1 MSPPSSKP
9 DLVPDPPER
18 ISETP
23 QTPSGH
29 SAEQAALST
38 HILSVSA
45 TMVGV
50 CLTVIGLIRV
60 VERLRDLRTVEDELL
75 AIDSLTFLFAAV
87 AAYLALRSRTPEGY
101 RRLERTA
108 DACFLLGLT
117 FMAVVCCLIAYE
129 VV

>member
-1 MSPPSSKP
+1 MTPPLSDR
-9 DLVPDPPER
+9 DLVPDPTHEA
-18 ISETP
+18 
-23 QTPSGH
+23 PSGH
-29 SAEQAALST
+29 SAEQVALST

-45 TMVGV
+45 TLVGV

-60 VERLRDLRTVEDELL
+60 VERLRDLRTIEDELL
-75 AIDSLTFLFAAV
+75 ALDSLVFLFAAV
-87 AAYLALRSRTPEGY
+87 AAYLALRSRSLKGY

-108 DACFLLGLT
+108 DVCFLVGLS